1 MLFLEREVRLVA
13 GIWFKSQMCSVTTTK
28 NNTTTGS
35 VRWVGLY
42 DLQQLAMELDSSNDC
57 TGTCFVV
64 HPCLY
69 QKCSNN
75 QALLTGTE
83 EQWGTGFCASTNH
96 IHWIRTR
103 AGEQKEKDQQKS
115 YSEEEKGVRV
125 VPIHK

>member
-1 MLFLEREVRLVA
+1 
-13 GIWFKSQMCSVTTTK
+13 
-28 NNTTTGS
+28 
-35 VRWVGLY
+35 
-42 DLQQLAMELDSSNDC
+42 MELGSSNDC

-69 QKCSNN
+69 QKCSNK
-75 QALLTGTE
+75 QALLAGTE
-83 EQWGTGFCASTNH
+83 EQWGTGVCASTNH

-115 YSEEEKGVRV
+115 YSEEEKGVRI